1 MTREEF
7 RKLKVGSFVVHN
19 DNKKEVVG
27 KTSQWL
33 KLRDSDGENSY
44 VMYETLPKL
53 YHCNNTRLKDSVAIV
68 NVYDENEDLVGS
80 VKIDGGSYSNKLKEF
95 MKFPNVECCN
105 EENKEVLSKFFE
117 DAKIKLP
124 DNLLEKFPLFSKT
137 SFCDKNEIEQKI
149 IDFEKAVDEYIDSKK
164 IENYNSKMAKA
175 FEIKWITEKNSGCVT
190 VVAKNISRAKRK
202 LRRYLERTFQE
213 VTISVDCVKTVDLFK

>member
-7 RKLKVGSFVVHN
+7 KKLKVGSFVVHKGEN
-19 DNKKEVVG
+19 KEVVS

-33 KLRDSDGENSY
+33 KLRDSRGNYSY
-44 VMYETLPKL
+44 IMFETLPKL
-53 YHCNNTRLKDSVAIV
+53 HHCNNNNLKDSVVIV
-68 NVYDENEDLVGS
+68 NVYNENDDLVGS
-80 VKIDGGSYSNKLKEF
+80 VKIDGGLYSNQLKEF

-124 DNLLEKFPLFSKT
+124 NNLLEKFPLFSKKR
-137 SFCDKNEIEQKI
+137 FCNKNEIEQKI
-149 IDFEKAVDEYIDSKK
+149 IDFENAVDEYIDSKK
-164 IENYNSKMAKA
+164 IENYNSKMVKA
-175 FEIKWITEKNSGCVT
+175 FEIKWITEKHSGCVT
-190 VVAKNISRAKRK
+190 VIAKNLSRAKRK

-213 VTISVDCVKTVDLFK
+213 VITSVDCIKTVDLFK

>member
-7 RKLKVGSFVVHN
+7 KKLKVGSFVVHN
-19 DNKKEVVG
+19 GDNKEVVS

-33 KLRDSDGENSY
+33 KLQDSDGNNSY
-44 VMYETLPKL
+44 VMYETLPEL
-53 YHCNNTRLKDSVAIV
+53 HHCNNTNLKDLDIIV
-68 NVYDENEDLVGS
+68 NVYDKHDDLVGS
-80 VKIDGGSYSNKLKEF
+80 VKIDGGLYSNQLKEF
-95 MKFPNVECCN
+95 MKFPNVERCN

-164 IENYNSKMAKA
+164 IENYNSKMAKV
-175 FEIKWITEKNSGCVT
+175 FEMKWITKKHSGYVT
-190 VVAKNISRAKRK
+190 VVAKNLSGAKRK
-202 LRRYLERTFQE
+202 LRRYLERVFQE
-213 VTISVDCVKTVDLFK
+213 TVISVNCINRVDLLK

>member
-53 YHCNNTRLKDSVAIV
+53 HHCNNNNLKDLYVVV
-68 NVYDENEDLVGS
+68 NVYDKNDDLVGS
-80 VKIDGGSYSNKLKEF
+80 VKIDGELYSNQLKEF

-117 DAKIKLP
+117 DSKIKLS
-124 DNLLEKFPLFSKT
+124 DNLLEKFPLFSEMR
-137 SFCDKNEIEQKI
+137 FCNKNEIEQKI

-164 IENYNSKMAKA
+164 IENYNSKMAKV
-175 FEIKWITEKNSGCVT
+175 FEIKWITEKHSGYVT
-190 VVAKNISRAKRK
+190 VIAKNLSRAKRK
-202 LRRYLERTFQE
+202 LRRYLERVFQE
-213 VTISVDCVKTVDLFK
+213 TVISVNCINRVDLLK

>member
-7 RKLKVGSFVVHN
+7 KKLKVGSFVVHKGEN
-19 DNKKEVVG
+19 KEVVS

-33 KLRDSDGENSY
+33 KLRDSRGNYSY
-44 VMYETLPKL
+44 IMFETLPKL
-53 YHCNNTRLKDSVAIV
+53 HHCNNNLKDSAVIV
-68 NVYDENEDLVGS
+68 NVYNENDDLVGS
-80 VKIDGGSYSNKLKEF
+80 VKLDGESYSERLNRFLN
-95 MKFPNVECCN
+95 FPEVECCN

-164 IENYNSKMAKA
+164 IENYNSKMAKV
-175 FEIKWITEKNSGCVT
+175 FEMKWITEKHSGYVT
-190 VVAKNISRAKRK
+190 VVAKNLSRAKRK
-202 LRRYLERTFQE
+202 LRRYLERVFQE
-213 VTISVDCVKTVDLFK
+213 TIISVNCINRVDLLK